1 MVSLL
6 TVNIPIDR
14 ERKNELMYTSIYN
27 VRYFFNT
34 ILLLFFNVIPNGLND
49 E

>member
-27 VRYFFNT
+27 VRYFL
-34 ILLLFFNVIPNGLND
+34 ILFYYYFLM
-49 E
+49 